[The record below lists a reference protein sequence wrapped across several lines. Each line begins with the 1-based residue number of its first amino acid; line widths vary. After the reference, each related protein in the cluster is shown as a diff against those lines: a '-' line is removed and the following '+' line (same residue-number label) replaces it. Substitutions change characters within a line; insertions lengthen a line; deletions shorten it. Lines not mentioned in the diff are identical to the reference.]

1 VRVQLVGVLVVGLLA
16 PRRSEAQSEQASI
29 LRGRVID
36 ARTAAPMRD
45 VGVTITSGRD
55 TLGRTRSDSS
65 GAFQST
71 VRSTTPTVIVH
82 FNRIGY
88 RVDSLTTPLTLE
100 LPLRVAMVSVS
111 AATNTLAAMVV
122 RDTARSSFER
132 RARRNTGGTYIRLE
146 DIEKKKPERTSD
158 LFRSYP
164 GVRIDD
170 SSGVTQLVSL
180 RSVRQRPP
188 TPRKTS
194 VGGETVLLPSTNAG
208 RCVLRVGTDGRLM
221 PPDYSID
228 DVRPSDVRGIE
239 LYLGAATLPVEF
251 SSVQPDAPCGIVM
264 IWTKTGAER

>member
-1 VRVQLVGVLVVGLLA
+1 MRVRFVGVLLAGLLA
-16 PRRSEAQSEQASI
+16 PRAGEAQTEPSI

-45 VGVTITSGRD
+45 VSVTITSGRD
-55 TLGRTRSDSS
+55 TLGRARSDSS
-65 GAFQST
+65 GAFQSA
-71 VRSTTPTVIVH
+71 VRSIAPTVVVH
-82 FNRIGY
+82 FSRIGY
-88 RVDSLTTPLTLE
+88 RIDSLTTPVALE
-100 LPLRVAMVSVS
+100 LPLRVAMVSAS
-111 AATNTLAAMVV
+111 AGTNTLAAMVV

-146 DIEKKKPERTSD
+146 DIEKRKPERTSD

-164 GVRIDD
+164 GVRIED

-180 RSVRQRPP
+180 RSVRQQPP
-188 TPRKTS
+188 TSRKTTI
-194 VGGETVLLPSTNAG
+194 GGEAALLPSTNAA

-221 PPDYSID
+221 PPDYSVD
-228 DVRPSDVRGIE
+228 NVRPADVRGIE

-264 IWTKTGAER
+264 IWTKSGAER

>member
-1 VRVQLVGVLVVGLLA
+1 MRVRFVGVAVAGLLA
-16 PRRSEAQSEQASI
+16 PRGGEAQSEPSI

-45 VGVTITSGRD
+45 VSVTITSGRD
-55 TLGRTRSDSS
+55 TLGRARSDSS
-65 GAFQST
+65 GAFQSA
-71 VRSTTPTVIVH
+71 VRSIVPTVVVH

-88 RVDSLTTPLTLE
+88 RIDSLTTPVALE

-111 AATNTLAAMVV
+111 AATSTLAAMVI

-146 DIEKKKPERTSD
+146 DIEKRKPERTSD

-164 GVRIDD
+164 GVRIED

-180 RSVRQRPP
+180 RSVRQQPP
-188 TPRKTS
+188 TSRKTT
-194 VGGETVLLPSTNAG
+194 VGGETVLLPSTNAA

-221 PPDYSID
+221 PPDYSVD
-228 DVRPSDVRGIE
+228 DVRPADVRGIE

-264 IWTKTGAER
+264 IWTKSGAER